1 MKKLIYSK
9 LEKFVKHQF
18 KSAKK
23 NYTQI
28 LYNSQCFLSPPLPP
42 IFSPPP
48 IQTMPI
54 ITNPIVKITKAESSQ
69 PD

>member
-1 MKKLIYSK
+1 MNRLNTENS
-9 LEKFVKHQF
+9 LTNVFV
-18 KSAKK
+18 AD
-23 NYTQI
+23 TQI

>member
-1 MKKLIYSK
+1 MNRLNTENSLKNV
-9 LEKFVKHQF
+9 FV
-18 KSAKK
+18 AD
-23 NYTQI
+23 TQI
-28 LYNSQCFLSPPLPP
+28 SYNSQCFLSPPLPP